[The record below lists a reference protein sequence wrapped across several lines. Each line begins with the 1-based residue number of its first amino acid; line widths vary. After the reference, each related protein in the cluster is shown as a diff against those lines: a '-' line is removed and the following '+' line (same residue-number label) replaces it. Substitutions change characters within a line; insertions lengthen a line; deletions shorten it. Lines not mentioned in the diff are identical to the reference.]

1 MPEWKTL
8 KLLLGKRGRFPG
20 QTPRCSS
27 SRPSRWWPCTSV
39 SGRRPWSACAAPEI
53 ISFSYWVWVVNI
65 VLNLSPY
72 GTCFWD
78 INGLSPFR
86 LRFFIAVVKESEIV
100 TSKSPYC
107 LHHMC
112 KPKLKLSKECTCERL
127 KANWLER
134 EKFPFRP
141 KGRCHLWRELPAE
154 E

>member
-1 MPEWKTL
+1 MLEWKTL

-27 SRPSRWWPCTSV
+27 SRPSRWSPCTSV

-65 VLNLSPY
+65 VWNLSPY